1 VSNIIKH
8 LSVRQNRTP
17 ADSLFASQMCH
28 LAEVS
33 IDSLL
38 ETSDNAETLLAVHA
52 PGQGRRGHAHRRDK
66 SPGANVTRAIQPLQ

>member
-1 VSNIIKH
+1 
-8 LSVRQNRTP
+8 
-17 ADSLFASQMCH
+17 MCH